1 MENIQSEIKPKIYRF
16 YSSAENPNRIAVIG
30 EYENGV
36 LNIAVSRCSNNDI
49 FLRKRG
55 RAIAEGRLHKGRL
68 HSIFHMKQPKTE
80 AFIEIASS
88 IIKMVHIDKISVP
101 KEPYIYNE
109 KETI

>member
-16 YSSAENPNRIAVIG
+16 YSSAKNPNRIAVIG

-36 LNIAVSRCSNNDI
+36 LNIAVSRCSKDDI

-55 RAIAEGRLHKGRL
+55 RVIAEGRLHKGRL
-68 HSIFHMKQPKTE
+68 HSIFHMEQPNTE
-80 AFIEIASS
+80 TFIEIATG
-88 IIKMVHIDKISVP
+88 IIRMVGIDKISVP
-101 KEPYIYNE
+101 KEPYKFSE